1 MSAALGLFRLQQ
13 IDRQLDQARA
23 RHSAIREVLE
33 NDAELRAMLERTEA
47 ARGDKDQARQN
58 LAEAERHVQS
68 QQIKIQQAESSLY
81 GGSVHNPKEL
91 QDLQNDVAAL
101 KRHLATLEERQL
113 EAMVRSESA
122 EAVMTSL
129 HAEDASLNA
138 RLGDQQRELI
148 EEQAGLAKNLERL
161 QAERQ
166 AVVGALAKQALEIY
180 ENLRQQRRGLAVAE
194 VNENTCSACGTT
206 LTAALRLNARSTTV
220 MSFCPTCGRILYA
233 D

>member
-13 IDRQLDQARA
+13 VDRQLDQARA
-23 RHSAIREVLE
+23 RHDEIRAILE
-33 NDAELRAMLERTEA
+33 NDAELHDMLERTAVAGNE
-47 ARGDKDQARQN
+47 KDQSRRN
-58 LAEAERHVQS
+58 LADAELQVQN
-68 QQIKIQQAESSLY
+68 QQTKIQQAESSLY
-81 GGSVHNPKEL
+81 GGSVKNPKEL

-122 EAVMTSL
+122 ESVMTAL
-129 HAEDASLNA
+129 KAEGEILNA
-138 RLGDQQRELI
+138 RLGDEHRQLF
-148 EEQAGLAKNLERL
+148 EEQGTLAKTMQRL

-194 VNENTCSACGTT
+194 VHENTCSACGTT
-206 LTAALRLNARSTTV
+206 LTAALRQNARSTSV
-220 MSFCPTCGRILYA
+220 MSYCPTCSRILYA